1 MRYIRMYMGGEDGE
15 PGLTLYEIDANGWV
29 HRQVQI
35 HAEGSRFSP
44 EDILMRRAVSTDY
57 MAAHPTAEEIDEDVF
72 EDLWAEVAECR
83 SFHRRVPN
91 PELPWSGW
99 LEQLE
104 HTVELQWLPHE
115 DPQAGWMLVPGFRHL
130 YVRGDEDLAWAAQ
143 RAVFLERPIHWRA
156 LQSHA
161 AA

>member
-15 PGLTLYEIDANGWV
+15 PGLTLYEIDAKGWV

-72 EDLWAEVAECR
+72 EDLWAEVSDCR
-83 SFHRRVPN
+83 SFHRRIPN
-91 PELPWSGW
+91 PDLAWSGW
-99 LEQLE
+99 LDQLDR
-104 HTVELQWLPHE
+104 TLELQWLPDE
-115 DPQAGWMLVPGFRHL
+115 DPTDGWSLVPGFRNL
-130 YVRGDEDLAWAAQ
+130 YVRGNERDSWTAQ
-143 RAVFLERPIHWRA
+143 RAVFLECPIHWRS
-156 LQSHA
+156 LERHA